1 MYLLD
6 HYCVYLQNTLFR
18 AVGVIKID
26 GLVYDLRFTSIFTIP
41 VITGRWLGDN
51 ERCGMEP
58 RLHSKGGS
66 RIEDR

>member
-1 MYLLD
+1 MSLLD
-6 HYCVYLQNTLFR
+6 HYCAYLQNPLFR

-26 GLVYDLRFTSIFTIP
+26 GLDLQYYVHFHIP

-51 ERCGMEP
+51 EKCGMEP
-58 RLHSKGGS
+58 RLHSKGGL